1 MNKQKYYNISN
12 DKQKN
17 SYDINI
23 FGDIEAPFWGYGENN
38 IEALSEKIDAM
49 DNPSEINIYINSYGG
64 ELAEGL
70 AIYNALKKKKCTI
83 NTYNLGFACSSASI
97 VFMSG
102 NNRFMSKSSV
112 LMIHNVSQYA
122 CGNSKDFRK
131 LADDLEIL
139 NETVRNVYTEN
150 CKNISEKE
158 IIEMMDNET
167 FISFESSLEY
177 GFATDLYNVDSE
189 KHTNNALDTIIN
201 RLFNNN
207 SLKNTIDNNI
217 MNVDLT
223 SIKNAESEEEEEEEE
238 KTTEETTEEEETK
251 TEETETEETE
261 TETTKEEEEEEEED
275 ETSQNLY
282 ISNFLKIFK

>member
-1 MNKQKYYNISN
+1 MNKQKYYNILN
-12 DKQKN
+12 NKKKN

-23 FGDIEAPFWGYGENN
+23 FGDIEEPFWGYGENN
-38 IEALSEKIDAM
+38 IEALSQKIDAM

-70 AIYNALKKKKCTI
+70 AIYNALKKKKCII

-102 NNRFMSKSSV
+102 DNRYMSKSSV
-112 LMIHNVSQYA
+112 LMIHNVSQFA

-131 LADDLEIL
+131 IADDLEIL
-139 NETVRNVYTEN
+139 NETVRNVYIEN

-158 IIEMMDNET
+158 VIEMMDNET
-167 FISFESSLEY
+167 FISCDSSLEY
-177 GFATDLYNVDSE
+177 GFATDLYNVDTE

-201 RLFNNN
+201 KLFNNN
-207 SLKNTIDNNI
+207 SLKNSVDNNI
-217 MNVDLT
+217 MNVDLAR
-223 SIKNAESEEEEEEEE
+223 IKNAESDEEEEEEEQM
-238 KTTEETTEEEETK
+238 TEEETET
-251 TEETETEETE
+251 EETEETE
-261 TETTKEEEEEEEED
+261 TETTEEEEEEED